1 MQNEIKWLLDQIY
14 GSAVTSDPYYQF
26 FLDAGE
32 LIPWWYPPLLG
43 GVALLALLGRWY
55 AHFTYRRQSAMA
67 AARVRT
73 RAQRL
78 GYSRSAGRFR
88 RYT

>member
-14 GSAVTSDPYYQF
+14 GSAMTSDPYYQF
-26 FLDAGE
+26 FLDAGA
-32 LIPWWYPPLLG
+32 LIPRWYPPLLA
-43 GVALLALLGRWY
+43 GVVLLALSGRWY
-55 AHFTYRRQSAMA
+55 ARFMYRRRSAMA

-78 GYSRSAGRFR
+78 GYSQSMGRFR
-88 RYT
+88 R